1 MSYNGG
7 YKVISLA
14 GKNFEVEGTQNFPG
28 IYDKIEDT
36 NRAILVSGLVVDS
49 VEVDDFFA
57 EVTISGQEYTLS
69 GNGYE
74 LHIDADDDVMC
85 HVITADPSDAMEE
98 GNYVLQLEVTSN
110 GTSKRWVGVPEF
122 PSDDGTYKL
131 TCTVTGGIPLLTWEE
146 EATV

>member
-14 GKNFEVEGTQNFPG
+14 GKNFEVEGEQTFPG

-57 EVTISGQEYTLS
+57 GVTISGQDYVLS

-74 LHIDADDDVMC
+74 LNIAADDGVTC
-85 HVITADPSDAMEE
+85 HVVTANPSDAMEN
-98 GNYVLQLEVTSN
+98 GNYVLQLEVTSS
-110 GTSKRWVGVPEF
+110 GTAKRWVGVPEF

-131 TCTVTGGIPLLTWEE
+131 TCTVTSGVPLLTWEE
-146 EATV
+146 EETV